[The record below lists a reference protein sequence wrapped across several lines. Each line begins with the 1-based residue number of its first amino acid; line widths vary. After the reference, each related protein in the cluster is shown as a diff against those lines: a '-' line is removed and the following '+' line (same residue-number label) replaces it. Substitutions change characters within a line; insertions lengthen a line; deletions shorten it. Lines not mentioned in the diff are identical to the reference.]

1 MDASN
6 SFLPCQVC
14 DDVTS
19 LICDV
24 LPYTE
29 CETKMYEVSV
39 NATHW
44 QYIDFPIIKCKPR
57 FQNITHI
64 KKRPECVRVPKYHCS
79 SKWKVL
85 DNGTKVPITSS
96 FSFPPKLD
104 CRSVPITSY
113 NTVWYSKLSL
123 VQITLIYLL

>member
-29 CETKMYEVSV
+29 CETKMSEVSV
-39 NATHW
+39 NTTHW
-44 QYIDFPIIKCKPR
+44 QYIHFPIYECKPIS
-57 FQNITHI
+57 QNITHI

-96 FSFPPKLD
+96 FSFPPKLE
-104 CRSVPITSY
+104 CRAIILSGTQSSLY
-113 NTVWYSKLSL
+113 FKLH
-123 VQITLIYLL
+123 